1 MTVKVNTMWE
11 IHSHHTRVPCKCGGE
26 YAFDLAAIG
35 EWTAE
40 RKTEKFISK
49 CSDCGDR
56 VLTEFDITDRSQEM
70 DDVDRMLMK
79 KWPPAS
85 SGPYPM
91 GSRGFPKFETEGIKT
106 FSIMGHWHLIGAS
119 QGSMSKVYLCAHRGD
134 PRSLAV
140 AKLPI
145 SPGGNE
151 DHVREC
157 QLLLLLNFAKRS
169 PHVVRLLEVEAR
181 PGGVP
186 VWLLESVLPGPRGC
200 VTLADWISEYR
211 NELESL
217 PVRQWIG
224 QIATGLLHCGELVE
238 GFAHADLKPDNI
250 LVAEGWICK
259 IADFGLAGWKDR
271 AATPGAPLYQA
282 PELANGVRPNASSDI
297 FSLGVIAY
305 ELFTGRNP
313 WEAASRASIDRLKI
327 AMRSGVVNADPSV
340 PLIVLQCLEVDP
352 AKRPTL
358 LEIQQAFM
366 FPEVRTS
373 LVEAGEGAF
382 AVFSQGLIALGMP
395 DVVVKTMADGS
406 ASRNAATRVNI
417 AVAFSQT
424 GSHDFAEV
432 QYAQLASEGI
442 DVVAQRAVNDQRRGL
457 HEASLNALRPLIAK
471 SPNDVGLRINASAAC
486 NDLGLHSE
494 ALELLEQAR
503 ASDPGNPTVLYQYAY
518 TLIALRKC
526 SKAKD
531 AVDKYKK
538 VAGETLLWQR
548 LEATVRACCPGLY
561 KSR

>member
-1 MTVKVNTMWE
+1 MNTIWE
-11 IHSHHTRVPCKCGGE
+11 IHSHHTRVPCRCGGE

-40 RKTEKFISK
+40 RKTEKFTSN
-49 CSDCGDR
+49 CADCGDR
-56 VLTEFDITDRSQEM
+56 VMTEFEITDRSQER
-70 DDVDRMLMK
+70 DDLDRMLMK

-91 GSRGFPKFETEGIKT
+91 GSRGFPKFEAEEIKT

-119 QGSMSKVYLCAHRGD
+119 QGSMSKVYLCAHQGD

-151 DHVREC
+151 GHVREC
-157 QLLLLLNFAKRS
+157 LLLLLLNFGRRS

-211 NELESL
+211 NELETL

-224 QIATGLLHCGELVE
+224 QIATGLLHCSELVK

-259 IADFGLAGWKDR
+259 IADFGLAGWKDQV
-271 AATPGAPLYQA
+271 ATPGAPLYQA
-282 PELANGVRPNASSDI
+282 PELANGVPPNISSDI

-305 ELFTGRNP
+305 ELFTGENP
-313 WEAASRASIDRLKI
+313 WESASKASIDRLQI
-327 AMRSGVVNADPSV
+327 AMRNGVVNADPRV
-340 PLIVLQCLEVDP
+340 PEIVLQCLAVDP

-373 LVEAGEGAF
+373 LIESGEEAF

-395 DVVVKTMADGS
+395 NVVVKTMADGS

-417 AVAFSQT
+417 AVALSQT

-432 QYAQLASEGI
+432 QYAQLANEGI
-442 DVVAQRAVNDQRRGL
+442 DVAAQRAVNDQRRGL
-457 HEASLNALRPLIAK
+457 HEDSLNALLPLIAK
-471 SPNDVGLRINASAAC
+471 SPNNVSLRINASTAC
-486 NDLGLHSE
+486 NNLGRHPE
-494 ALELLEQAR
+494 ALELLEPAM

-518 TLIALRKC
+518 TLIALRRC
-526 SKAKD
+526 SKAKE
-531 AVDKYKK
+531 VVEKYKK
-538 VAGETLLWQR
+538 VAGATLLWQS
-548 LEATVRACCPGLY
+548 LEARVRDCCPRLY

>member
-1 MTVKVNTMWE
+1 M
-11 IHSHHTRVPCKCGGE
+11 
-26 YAFDLAAIG
+26 
-35 EWTAE
+35 
-40 RKTEKFISK
+40 
-49 CSDCGDR
+49 
-56 VLTEFDITDRSQEM
+56 TEFDITDCNPEL
-70 DDVDRMLMK
+70 DDLERMLMK

-91 GSRGFPKFETEGIKT
+91 GSRGFPKFEAEGIKT
-106 FSIMGHWHLIGAS
+106 FSIMSYWQLIGAS
-119 QGSMSKVYLCAHRGD
+119 QGSMSRVYLCANRGD

-145 SPGGNE
+145 GPGSNE

-157 QLLLLLNFAKRS
+157 QLLLLLNFRKRS
-169 PHVVRLLEVEAR
+169 HHVVKLLEVEAR

-186 VWLLESVLPGPRGC
+186 ICLLESVLPGPRGC
-200 VTLADWISEYR
+200 VTLADWIEEYR
-211 NELESL
+211 NELASL
-217 PVRQWIG
+217 PVHQWIG

-259 IADFGLAGWKDR
+259 IADFGLAGSKVR

-282 PELANGVRPNASSDI
+282 PELANEVLPNASSDV

-327 AMRSGVVNADPSV
+327 AMRSGVVDADPSV
-340 PLIVLQCLEVDP
+340 PMIVLQCLEVDP
-352 AKRPTL
+352 ARRPTL
-358 LEIQQAFM
+358 LEVQQAFM

-373 LVEAGEGAF
+373 LVDVGEEAF
-382 AVFSQGLIALGMP
+382 AVVSQGLIALGMP

-417 AVAFSQT
+417 AVALSQT
-424 GSHDFAEV
+424 GFHDFAEV

-442 DVVAQRAVNDQRRGL
+442 DVVAQRAVNDLRRGL
-457 HEASLNALRPLIAK
+457 YEVSLNALRPLIAK

-486 NDLGLHSE
+486 NDLGLHAE
-494 ALELLEQAR
+494 ALKLLEPAR
-503 ASDPGNPTVLYQYAY
+503 ASDPGNPTILYQYAY

-538 VAGETLLWQR
+538 VAGETSLWQY
-548 LEATVRACCPGLY
+548 LEATVRDYCPGLY

>member
-1 MTVKVNTMWE
+1 MWE
-11 IHSHHTRVPCKCGGE
+11 MHSHHIRVPCKCGGE
-26 YAFDLAAIG
+26 YAFELAKIAK
-35 EWTAE
+35 WTAE
-40 RKTEKFISK
+40 KRIEKFISK
-49 CSDCGDR
+49 CTACGDR
-56 VLTEFDITDRSQEM
+56 VMTEFDITDRSQEM
-70 DDVDRMLMK
+70 DDLERMLMK

-91 GSRGFPKFETEGIKT
+91 GSRGFPKFEADGITT
-106 FSIMGHWHLIGAS
+106 FSIMSYWQLIGAS

-134 PRSLAV
+134 PRALAV

-157 QLLLLLNFAKRS
+157 QLLLLLNFRKRS
-169 PHVVRLLEVEAR
+169 PHVVQLLEVEAR

-186 VWLLESVLPGPRGC
+186 IWLVESVLPGPRGC
-200 VTLADWISEYR
+200 VTLADWIKEYS

-259 IADFGLAGWKDR
+259 IADFGLAGSKDR

-282 PELANGVRPNASSDI
+282 PELANGVPPNASSDV

-313 WEAASRASIDRLKI
+313 WEAVSRASIDRLKI
-327 AMRSGVVNADPSV
+327 AMRSGVVNADPRV
-340 PLIVLQCLEVDP
+340 PLIVLKCLEVNP
-352 AKRPTL
+352 AMRPTL
-358 LEIQQAFM
+358 LEIQQAFT
-366 FPEVRTS
+366 FREVRTS
-373 LVEAGEGAF
+373 LIDVGEQAF
-382 AVFSQGLIALGMP
+382 AVASQCLIALGMP
-395 DVVVKTMADGS
+395 NVVVKMMADGS
-406 ASRNAATRVNI
+406 ASYNAATRVNI
-417 AVAFSQT
+417 AVALSQT
-424 GSHDFAEV
+424 GQHDFAEE

-442 DVVAQRAVNDQRRGL
+442 DIVAQRAVNDQRRGL
-457 HEASLNALRPLIAK
+457 YEASLNALRPLIAK

-486 NDLGLHSE
+486 NELGLHPE
-494 ALELLEQAR
+494 ALELLEPAR

-538 VAGETLLWQR
+538 VAGETSLGR
-548 LEATVRACCPGLY
+548 YLEAAVRECCPGLY

>member
-1 MTVKVNTMWE
+1 MTVKVNAMWE
-11 IHSHHTRVPCKCGGE
+11 IHSHHRRVPCLCGGE
-26 YAFDLAAIG
+26 YAFELAAIG

-40 RKTEKFISK
+40 KRTEKFISK
-49 CSDCGDR
+49 CADCSDR
-56 VLTEFDITDRSQEM
+56 VMTEFDITDRSQEM
-70 DDVDRMLMK
+70 DDLDRMLMK

-91 GSRGFPKFETEGIKT
+91 GSRGFPKFEAEGIKT
-106 FSIMGHWHLIGAS
+106 FSIMGHWQLIGAS

-134 PRSLAV
+134 PRFIAV

-145 SPGGNE
+145 
-151 DHVREC
+151 
-157 QLLLLLNFAKRS
+157 
-169 PHVVRLLEVEAR
+169 RLLEVEAR

-200 VTLADWISEYR
+200 VTLEDWIAEYR

-271 AATPGAPLYQA
+271 AATPGAALYQA
-282 PELANGVRPNASSDI
+282 PELANGVLPNASSDV

-327 AMRSGVVNADPSV
+327 AMRSGVVNADPTV

-373 LVEAGEGAF
+373 LVDAGEKAF

-395 DVVVKTMADGS
+395 DVVVKTMAAGS

-417 AVAFSQT
+417 AVALSQT

-457 HEASLNALRPLIAK
+457 HKASLNALRSLIAR
-471 SPNDVGLRINASAAC
+471 SPNDVGLRINASTAC
-486 NDLGLHSE
+486 NDLGLHPE

-518 TLIALRKC
+518 TLIALRRC

-538 VAGETLLWQR
+538 VAGEALLWQR

-561 KSR
+561 KY